1 MLSTTNN
8 PTTPKSKITM
18 REDILFA
25 PKKKK
30 TDKIDCLANYRIRRR
45 LLF

>member
-1 MLSTTNN
+1 MLSTNK

-25 PKKKK
+25 PKKKQ
-30 TDKIDCLANYRIRRR
+30 TDKKDYIANYRIRRR